1 MGIFKMGYKETCH
14 KNVKEITE
22 EKILKKKKTTDAEHQ
37 KKYHPSFWRQDRL
50 TEDPCFLL
58 F

>member
-22 EKILKKKKTTDAEHQ
+22 EKILKKKTTDAEHQ